1 MATWSRMGRL
11 HPRTRTPA
19 KPPTRT
25 PANPHTRTPQSH
37 THAPLQIHTHAT
49 LQSHTHATLQSH
61 VGSSSVSSRGRQ
73 SLAGVVLPRPRFPAE
88 CGSPS
93 PACAFAKILN
103 VSWCCRTF
111 GMSCVVLLF
120 TFPPCKSTLHPR
132 TAGSTRP
139 PDPPRTISTHR
150 HARSRASG

>member
-1 MATWSRMGRL
+1 MANGGGRVMATWSRMGRL

-37 THAPLQIHTHAT
+37 THAPLQS
-49 LQSHTHATLQSH
+49 Q

-88 CGSPS
+88 CGLPS

-120 TFPPCKSTLHPR
+120 TFPPCKSTLHPH
-132 TAGSTRP
+132 TAGSTRQ